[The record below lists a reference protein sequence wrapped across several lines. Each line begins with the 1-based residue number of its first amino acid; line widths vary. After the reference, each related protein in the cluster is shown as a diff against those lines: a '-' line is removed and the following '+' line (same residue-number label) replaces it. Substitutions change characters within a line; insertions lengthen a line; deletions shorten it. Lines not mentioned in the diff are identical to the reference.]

1 VIADSDRC
9 HSQLRA
15 TAGVLH
21 HTSNIMLVMFI
32 TRFFEIGSLAALR
45 LAMAPVR
52 PFAGQCYEHAERAR
66 TEQPDARV

>member
-1 VIADSDRC
+1 
-9 HSQLRA
+9 
-15 TAGVLH
+15 
-21 HTSNIMLVMFI
+21 MFI